1 MDKSFISVLIEP
13 IPVEKKLAT
22 EVKIRDIIAC
32 TDIEVLKNY
41 TIKLLQ
47 QNVNHDYVLTHA
59 LVRILEMEDEMNKKK
74 RFGYLVINHNLDN
87 QNVMVPE

>member
-1 MDKSFISVLIEP
+1 MDKSFISVLVAP
-13 IPVEKKLAT
+13 LPVEKKLAT
-22 EVKIRDIIAC
+22 EVKIRDVIAC

-59 LVRILEMEDEMNKKK
+59 LVRILEMEDEMHKKK
-74 RFGYLVINHNLDN
+74 RFGLFSN
-87 QNVMVPE
+87 

>member
-1 MDKSFISVLIEP
+1 MEKSFISVLIEP

-22 EVKIRDIIAC
+22 EIKIRDIISC

-74 RFGYLVINHNLDN
+74 RFNLFSN
-87 QNVMVPE
+87 

>member
-13 IPVEKKLAT
+13 LPVEKKLAT
-22 EVKIRDIIAC
+22 ELKIRDIIAC
-32 TDIEVLKNY
+32 TDIEILKNY
-41 TIKLLQ
+41 TIKLLR

-74 RFGYLVINHNLDN
+74 RFGFLGN
-87 QNVMVPE
+87 

>member
-1 MDKSFISVLIEP
+1 MDKSFISVLIAP

-32 TDIEVLKNY
+32 TDIEILKNY

-59 LVRILEMEDEMNKKK
+59 LVRILEMEDEMHKKK
-74 RFGYLVINHNLDN
+74 RFGLFSN
-87 QNVMVPE
+87 

>member
-59 LVRILEMEDEMNKKK
+59 LVKILEMADEMNKKK
-74 RFGYLVINHNLDN
+74 RFGLFGN
-87 QNVMVPE
+87 

>member
-22 EVKIRDIIAC
+22 EVKIRDIIDC
-32 TDIEVLKNY
+32 TDIEILKNY

-47 QNVNHDYVLTHA
+47 HNVNHDYVLTHA

-74 RFGYLVINHNLDN
+74 KFGLFN
-87 QNVMVPE
+87 

>member
-22 EVKIRDIIAC
+22 ELKIRDIIAC

-41 TIKLLQ
+41 TIKLLR
-47 QNVNHDYVLTHA
+47 QNVNDDYVLTHA
-59 LVRILEMEDEMNKKK
+59 LVRILEMEDEMKKKK
-74 RFGYLVINHNLDN
+74 RFGLFSN
-87 QNVMVPE
+87 

>member
-22 EVKIRDIIAC
+22 ELKIRDIIAC
-32 TDIEVLKNY
+32 NNIELLKIY
-41 TIKLLQ
+41 AIKLVR

-59 LVRILEMEDEMNKKK
+59 LVRILEMEDEMHKKK
-74 RFGYLVINHNLDN
+74 RFGLFNN
-87 QNVMVPE
+87 

>member
-59 LVRILEMEDEMNKKK
+59 LVRILEMEDEMAKKK
-74 RFGYLVINHNLDN
+74 RFGLLGN
-87 QNVMVPE
+87 

>member
-22 EVKIRDIIAC
+22 EVKIRDVIAC
-32 TDIEVLKNY
+32 TYIEVLKNY
-41 TIKLLQ
+41 TIKLIQ

-74 RFGYLVINHNLDN
+74 RFGLFSN
-87 QNVMVPE
+87 

>member
-41 TIKLLQ
+41 TIKLLR

-59 LVRILEMEDEMNKKK
+59 LVRILEMEDEIDKKK
-74 RFGYLVINHNLDN
+74 KFGLFSN
-87 QNVMVPE
+87 

>member
-13 IPVEKKLAT
+13 IPVEKQLAT

-41 TIKLLQ
+41 TIKLLR

-74 RFGYLVINHNLDN
+74 RFGLFNN
-87 QNVMVPE
+87 

>member
-41 TIKLLQ
+41 TIKLLR

-74 RFGYLVINHNLDN
+74 GLGLLGN
-87 QNVMVPE
+87 